1 MKTKDELI
9 RIKNAELN
17 ALLEVSKS
25 LGSSFELEKN
35 LIHSMRVLSNFLGMK
50 RGTVTLLDPETKELR
65 IVSAYGLTR
74 EEIQRGKYRI
84 GEGIVGR
91 VVKTGFPMVIP
102 NIGEEPMFLNRT
114 LSRIDKEQIAFLCV
128 PIKFKGEAIG
138 VLSADRIFEEKVS
151 LEEDLRVLKIVSSL
165 IAQNIKLNQAYL
177 AEKKEKE
184 NLSFELKGKYSF
196 PNIVGLSD
204 KMQEIFK
211 SVHKVAKSN
220 TMVLLRGE
228 SGTGKELIAKA
239 IHYESP
245 RGKGPFIALNCA
257 ALPENLL
264 ESELFGYEKGA
275 FTGAVSSKKG
285 RFELADGGTIF
296 LDEIGDIS
304 PAIQVKL
311 LRVIQEHE
319 FEKLGGTKTI
329 KVDVRVLAAT
339 NKNLE
344 SAVKEGSFREDLYWR
359 LNVVPIFLPPLRER
373 KEDMPVLIEHFLN
386 RFNKSHGK
394 KITISK
400 ETLKRLLDY
409 HWPGNVR
416 ELENTIERLVVMIDG
431 NMILPEHLPIHVVME
446 DSFIIE
452 RETLSKD
459 IEAIEKERISKA
471 LRECGYVQARAAKI
485 LGITQRQLGYKAKK
499 YGLVKK

>member
-1 MKTKDELI
+1 MKTKDELL
-9 RIKNAELN
+9 RIKNAELT
-17 ALLEVSKS
+17 ALLEVSKT

-35 LIHSMRVLSNFLGMK
+35 LSHAMGVLSNFLGMR
-50 RGTVTLLDPETKELR
+50 RGTVTLLDPDTKEMK
-65 IVSAYGLTR
+65 IIAAYGLTR
-74 EEIQRGKYRI
+74 DEIQRGKYRI

-102 NIGEEPMFLNRT
+102 NIGEEPLFLNRT
-114 LSRIDKEQIAFLCV
+114 LSRMDKDKISFLCV
-128 PIKFKGEAIG
+128 PIKFKGETLG

-151 LEEDLRVLKIVSSL
+151 LEEDLRVLKIISSL

-177 AEKKEKE
+177 AEKKERE
-184 NLSFELKGKYSF
+184 SLSFELKSKYRF
-196 PNIVGLSD
+196 PNIVGFSD
-204 KMQEIFK
+204 KMQDVFK
-211 SVHKVAKSN
+211 AVHKVARSN
-220 TMVLLRGE
+220 TTVLLRGE

-239 IHYESP
+239 IHYESL
-245 RGKGPFIALNCA
+245 RAKGPFIALNCA

-275 FTGAVSSKKG
+275 FTGAILSKKG
-285 RFELADGGTIF
+285 RFEIADGGTIF

-329 KVDVRVLAAT
+329 KVDVRVIAAT
-339 NKNLE
+339 NKDLE
-344 SAVKEGSFREDLYWR
+344 VAVKDGTFREDLYWR
-359 LNVVPIFLPPLRER
+359 LNVVPIFLPPLRDR
-373 KEDMPVLIEHFLN
+373 REDIPTLIEHFLN
-386 RFNKSHGK
+386 RFNKNHGK
-394 KITISK
+394 KVSVSK
-400 ETLKRLLDY
+400 EALKKLLDY

-416 ELENTIERLVVMIDG
+416 ELENTIERLVVMTDG
-431 NMILPEHLPIHVVME
+431 DLILPEHLPLQITME
-446 DSFIIE
+446 DRFIIE

-471 LRECGYVQARAAKI
+471 LKECGYVQAKAARL

-499 YGLVKK
+499 YGLIGK